1 MYRYPRYYLEN
12 TTNVE
17 YAPPSSNYSVDN
29 FGEYG
34 AGPQLKY
41 LLIQIFTSLPDK
53 SEELLKVNLVVAKKN
68 NNKSLQLKI
77 NKALPLHKI
86 NKQKPCR

>member
-41 LLIQIFTSLPDK
+41 LLIQACVYFV
-53 SEELLKVNLVVAKKN
+53 LLVLFSSFCKNVPEDEPGVV
-68 NNKSLQLKI
+68 
-77 NKALPLHKI
+77 
-86 NKQKPCR
+86 